1 MADLG
6 DGFPLASDD
15 EVIARIAKHYGVPEE
30 DALFMLAVER
40 RSGTDAAGPVVPD
53 GGAGDILDT

>member
-30 DALFMLAVER
+30 DALFMLAIER
-40 RSGTDAAGPVVPD
+40 GSGTGSAGPAVSPD
-53 GGAGDILDT
+53 RGGTGER